1 MAGSRRALVG
11 LATVVAM
18 LAIGVPTAGAIDWRA
33 CEGAADFQCASVQ
46 VPLDYDAPGG
56 PKISVAAIRRPA
68 TDPGRRIG
76 SLFWNPGGPG
86 GAGGTG
92 VPLGYD
98 PLPPQAPARF
108 YA

>member
-46 VPLDYDAPGG
+46 VPLDYDAPDG
-56 PKISVAAIRRPA
+56 PQISVAAIRRPA
-68 TDPGRRIG
+68 TDPDRRIG
-76 SLFWNPGGPG
+76 SLLWNPGGPG
-86 GAGGTG
+86 GAGTAEL
-92 VPLGYD
+92 PLIYD
-98 PLPPQAPARF
+98 LLPPQARARF
-108 YA
+108 